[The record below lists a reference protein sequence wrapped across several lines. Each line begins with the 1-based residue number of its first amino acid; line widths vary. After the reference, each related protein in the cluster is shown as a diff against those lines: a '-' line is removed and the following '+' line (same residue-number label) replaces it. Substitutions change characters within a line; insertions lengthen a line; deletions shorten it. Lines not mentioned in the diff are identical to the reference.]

1 MHVIDI
7 IRNKRADVYKIADR
21 NKVDKLYVFGS
32 CARKEETADSD
43 IDFLARFRK
52 GASLFDMSAI
62 VDELKMLFGMNVDV
76 VSVSSLARSP
86 RFADQVMR
94 DLVAI

>member
-7 IRNKRADVYKIADR
+7 IRNKRVDVYRIADR

-32 CARKEETADSD
+32 CARKEETSDSD

-62 VDELKMLFGMNVDV
+62 VDELRKLFGMNVDV

-86 RFADQVMR
+86 RFAEQVMR

>member
-32 CARKEETADSD
+32 CARKEETSDSD
-43 IDFLARFRK
+43 IDFLVRFRK